1 MYAFTACRSG
11 SRWCIRDPRV
21 RLARPRFRP
30 GTTFPCLAGCFWVAS
45 VATARLL
52 SPLDMRQL
60 SCSPQRC
67 SRWPTTYPRT
77 IRPSTPGGWH
87 GDGGCKADGIDWRFS
102 GNEADTAGFDG
113 GIADRKRVWRLPD
126 HRSLAK
132 AAGPQTEESPS
143 RTSCSRAQTVMA
155 FRYVDL
161 SQFSDTFWCIPWN
174 SRFAGRVLGRV
185 RGPLVLGNAL
195 IKALQNPLIFKMAL
209 LAFICCSAFLIGIL
223 LIRAIRK
230 NVSYKAESERVAAE
244 NSPLFSLAAYNGV
257 IQQLRE
263 QEKELKSLRQQERE
277 RAAATENISDAVLS
291 NLSSGVVFFDRMGL
305 VRQVNAA
312 AKSLLGYASPF
323 NFHIRDL
330 FRGIREVRWPN
341 GTATSSPGPFVAEM
355 ERTIREATPFQR
367 VEADYVT
374 PVGET
379 RVLGRGASAVRARN
393 GDILGVSCLIR
404 ALTQI
409 TELSRQMR
417 LQENLASLGEM
428 SAGIA
433 HEFKNSLATISGY
446 AQMLAQESGESN
458 QQFAAKIA
466 SETESLARI
475 VTEFLG

>member
-1 MYAFTACRSG
+1 
-11 SRWCIRDPRV
+11 
-21 RLARPRFRP
+21 
-30 GTTFPCLAGCFWVAS
+30 
-45 VATARLL
+45 
-52 SPLDMRQL
+52 
-60 SCSPQRC
+60 
-67 SRWPTTYPRT
+67 
-77 IRPSTPGGWH
+77 
-87 GDGGCKADGIDWRFS
+87 
-102 GNEADTAGFDG
+102 
-113 GIADRKRVWRLPD
+113 
-126 HRSLAK
+126 
-132 AAGPQTEESPS
+132 
-143 RTSCSRAQTVMA
+143 
-155 FRYVDL
+155 
-161 SQFSDTFWCIPWN
+161 
-174 SRFAGRVLGRV
+174 
-185 RGPLVLGNAL
+185 L

-209 LAFICCSAFLIGIL
+209 LAFICCSAFLVGIL

-230 NVSYKAESERVAAE
+230 NVSYKAEPERVAAE

-379 RVLGRGASAVRARN
+379 RVLGIGASAVRARN
-393 GDILGVSCLIR
+393 GDILGVSCLI
-404 ALTQI
+404 ADLTQI

-475 VTEFLG
+475 VTEFLEFARPHGMSRQIVDLRPVLEDCAHEAGVDLQLSDTPNMCVSGDSVMLRQAISNLLRNSAEAARNGTRVKVAVSGSLQKDKLQVSLADNGRGIASEDLSRIFIPFFTTKSTGTGLGLALVHRIITEHGGSVAVSSDAGGTTFTLSLPVAAVETG

>member
-1 MYAFTACRSG
+1 M
-11 SRWCIRDPRV
+11 
-21 RLARPRFRP
+21 
-30 GTTFPCLAGCFWVAS
+30 
-45 VATARLL
+45 
-52 SPLDMRQL
+52 
-60 SCSPQRC
+60 
-67 SRWPTTYPRT
+67 
-77 IRPSTPGGWH
+77 
-87 GDGGCKADGIDWRFS
+87 
-102 GNEADTAGFDG
+102 
-113 GIADRKRVWRLPD
+113 
-126 HRSLAK
+126 
-132 AAGPQTEESPS
+132 
-143 RTSCSRAQTVMA
+143 
-155 FRYVDL
+155 
-161 SQFSDTFWCIPWN
+161 
-174 SRFAGRVLGRV
+174 
-185 RGPLVLGNAL
+185 

-230 NVSYKAESERVAAE
+230 NVSYKAEPERVAAE

-379 RVLGRGASAVRARN
+379 RVLGIGASAVRARN
-393 GDILGVSCLIR
+393 GDILGVSCLI
-404 ALTQI
+404 ADLTQI

-475 VTEFLG
+475 VTEFLEFARPHGMSRQIVDLRTVLEDCAQEAGVDLQMSGTPNMCVSGDSVMLRQAISNLLRNSAEAARNGTRVKVAVSGSLQKDKLQVSLADNGRGIASEDLSRIFIPFFTTKSTGTGLGLALVHRIITEHGGSVAVSSDAGGTTFTLSLPVAAVETG